1 MNATTRNL
9 CKEHLAGDLRAAL
22 AALGPLNLFA
32 LASEYWLL
40 ASLMA
45 EQLAGARSRQR
56 QENNSKRG
64 GRDEHELEP
73 VDDEPLD
80 PVLGKYDQTSLR
92 QINSLILG
100 FRQLQV

>member
-1 MNATTRNL
+1 
-9 CKEHLAGDLRAAL
+9 
-22 AALGPLNLFA
+22 
-32 LASEYWLL
+32 
-40 ASLMA
+40 MA
-45 EQLAGARSRQR
+45 EQLAGSRSRQQ

-73 VDDEPLD
+73 VDDESLD

-92 QINSLILG
+92 QINNLILG